1 MIPLSHLA
9 VGVLSAGRAD
19 LVPGELPAGPEGVA
33 GGAARTPA
41 DRHVVLH
48 RALRTG
54 SAGQR
59 AWVHTLHG

>member
-9 VGVLSAGRAD
+9 VGVLSAGGAD
-19 LVPGELPAGPEGVA
+19 LVPGELPAGPEWVA

-54 SAGQR
+54 SAG
-59 AWVHTLHG
+59 